1 MFATYGWSRSLQ
13 EMGDIL
19 QDHILI
25 SENSS
30 IVIITN
36 SSTLRALSPVNV
48 WNAVYLSLKKEK
60 YAKRA

>member
-48 WNAVYLSLKKEK
+48 
-60 YAKRA
+60 